1 MTSSETETHS
11 AEPNSAETRPVEP
24 RPFTLAGASG
34 MLAGDVWEPYGGADP
49 VDEILMLHGG
59 AQTRN
64 SWNRAAQRL
73 AMEGYRVTTMDAR
86 GHGDSD
92 WAHDGDYDIHRMVDD
107 LELIVASR
115 FVGRLPVLVGASL
128 GGLTGLLALGTAK
141 PVARALVL
149 VDVTPK
155 IESKGVQR
163 IGEFMRSGL
172 DGFADLGEAADAIA
186 AYQPDRQRPANLD
199 GLRKNLRQ
207 KNDGRWYWHWDP
219 RFVAGATGDNAE
231 IGNDYFEGIVPH
243 VTEPT
248 MLIRGSRSDIVS
260 DDSVAHLL
268 EHLPHAYTYEV
279 ADAGHMVAGDDN
291 AVFLDQLEWFLAEIM
306 GSPPRTGEGRE

>member
-1 MTSSETETHS
+1 MTSSEIETRSDHPHT
-11 AEPNSAETRPVEP
+11 AEPRSFA
-24 RPFTLAGASG
+24 LAGAAG
-34 MLAGDVWEPYGGADP
+34 MLVGDVWEPLGDADP

-64 SWNRAAQRL
+64 SWNRAARRL
-73 AMEGYRVTTMDAR
+73 ATEGYRVTTMDAR

-92 WAHDGDYDIHRMVDD
+92 WAADGDYDIHRMVDD
-107 LELIVASR
+107 LELIVAAR
-115 FVGRLPVLVGASL
+115 FPGRLPVLVGASL

-155 IESKGVQR
+155 IEAKGVQR

-172 DGFADLGEAADAIA
+172 DGFADLEAAAEAIA
-186 AYQPDRQRPANLD
+186 AYQPGRQRPTNLD

-207 KNDGRWYWHWDP
+207 KGDGRWYWHWDP

-260 DDSVAHLL
+260 DESVAHLL
-268 EHLPHAYTYEV
+268 RHLPHAYTHEV

-291 AVFLDQLEWFLAEIM
+291 AVFLDQLEWFLAEIL
-306 GSPPRTGEGRE
+306 GSPPRPGARGE

>member
-1 MTSSETETHS
+1 MTSSEIDTLSAHIDA
-11 AEPNSAETRPVEP
+11 AEPRS
-24 RPFTLAGASG
+24 FTLAGAAG
-34 MLAGDVWEPYGGADP
+34 MLAGDVWEPLDGQEP

-64 SWNRAAQRL
+64 SWNRAARRL
-73 AMEGYRVTTMDAR
+73 ATEGYRVTTMDAR

-92 WAHDGDYDIHRMVDD
+92 WAEDGDYDIHRMVDD
-107 LELIVASR
+107 LELIVAAR
-115 FVGRLPVLVGASL
+115 FPGRLPVLVGASL

-155 IESKGVQR
+155 VEAKGVQR

-172 DGFADLGEAADAIA
+172 DGFADLEAAAEAIA
-186 AYQPDRQRPANLD
+186 AYQPGRQRPTNLD

-207 KNDGRWYWHWDP
+207 KGDGRWYWHWDP

-260 DDSVAHLL
+260 DESVAHLL
-268 EHLPHAYTYEV
+268 RHLPHAYTHEV

-291 AVFLDQLEWFLAEIM
+291 AVFLDQLEWFLAEIL
-306 GSPPRTGEGRE
+306 GSPPRPGARGE

>member
-1 MTSSETETHS
+1 MTSSELEIET
-11 AEPNSAETRPVEP
+11 VEP
-24 RPFTLAGASG
+24 RSFTVAGAAG
-34 MLAGDVWEPYGGADP
+34 MLVGDVWEPSGGADP

-64 SWNRAAQRL
+64 SWNRAARRL
-73 AMEGYRVTTMDAR
+73 ATEGYRVTTMDAR

-92 WAHDGDYDIHRMVDD
+92 WADDGDYDIHRMVDD
-107 LELIVASR
+107 LELIVAAR
-115 FVGRLPVLVGASL
+115 FTDRLPVLVGASL
-128 GGLTGLLALGTAK
+128 GGLTGLLALGTGK

-149 VDVTPK
+149 VDVTPR
-155 IESKGVQR
+155 IEAEGVER

-172 DGFADLGEAADAIA
+172 DGFADLEEAADAIA
-186 AYQPDRQRPANLD
+186 SYQPNRRRPSNLD

-207 KNDGRWYWHWDP
+207 KDDGRWYWHWDP

-243 VTEPT
+243 VSEPT

-260 DDSVAHLL
+260 DESVAHLL
-268 EHLPHAYTYEV
+268 RHLPHAYTHEV

-291 AVFLDQLEWFLAEIM
+291 AVFLDQLEWFLAEIL
-306 GSPPRTGEGRE
+306 GSPPRQGASGE